1 MSKALDY
8 IHSLNRFGIKPGL
21 ERITLLL
28 KLVGNPQNSLQ
39 CVQVAGTNGKGS
51 VCCMLSNIFRAA
63 GKKTGLFISPYVVCF
78 NERIQINGEY
88 IPTPALEQLCERLRP
103 AAEQVAKQ
111 LADPVT
117 EFEFITALA
126 FLWFYQNGCEVVVLE
141 TGLGG
146 RLDSTNVVA
155 KNLVSV
161 ITKINL
167 DHTRVLGSTVAQIA
181 GEKCG
186 IIKPGSAVISSNE
199 QLPEAEQVILQAAA
213 KQNNRLILANTKEMS
228 GVTVTPFGSS
238 FCYCGLNLKI
248 NLPGRHQL
256 FNAAQSVEAA
266 LYLGLPKAA
275 IVNGLAAAQF
285 PCRLEVLQKAP
296 LIVIDGAHNPDG
308 AETLAAYLKEFN
320 LRPAAVVGMM
330 ADKDCTRVLQTVVP
344 LCAKLFT
351 VTVQAN
357 PRSLPAEQLAA
368 LAKNYAPGVTV
379 AKNYGQALQ
388 QAFALQQSSGCPV
401 VLFGSLYL
409 AADLRPLVQQHLKN
423 AAQNF

>member
-1 MSKALDY
+1 M
-8 IHSLNRFGIKPGL
+8 
-21 ERITLLL
+21 
-28 KLVGNPQNSLQ
+28 
-39 CVQVAGTNGKGS
+39 
-51 VCCMLSNIFRAA
+51 
-63 GKKTGLFISPYVVCF
+63 
-78 NERIQINGEY
+78 
-88 IPTPALEQLCERLRP
+88 
-103 AAEQVAKQ
+103 
-111 LADPVT
+111 
-117 EFEFITALA
+117 
-126 FLWFYQNGCEVVVLE
+126 LE

-155 KNLVSV
+155 QNLVSV

-199 QLPEAEQVILQAAA
+199 QLPEAAQVILQAAA
-213 KQNNRLILANTKEMS
+213 KKNNRLILANTQEMS
-228 GVTVTPFGSS
+228 KVTVTPFGSS
-238 FCYCGLNLKI
+238 FCYRGLTLKI

-275 IVNGLAAAQF
+275 IVNGLATAQF
-285 PCRLEVLQKAP
+285 PCRLEVLQKEP
-296 LIVIDGAHNPDG
+296 LILIDGAHNPDG

-330 ADKDCTRVLQTVVP
+330 ADKDCARVLQTVAP
-344 LCAKLFT
+344 LCANLFT

-368 LAKNYAPGVTV
+368 LAKNYAPGVTA